1 MTIERSAATT
11 AANLPTILP
20 QSVRWRIFAY
30 LSVLIVLLALGSPFG
45 GLIEIP
51 VSFFLK
57 NRLHLEAHDLA
68 IFRLVCAVPLFL
80 SCVFGFIR
88 DTWNPFGMKDRGLML
103 LFGAISSGLYVL
115 FALLPITYTT
125 WLIGVLLR
133 PPSFFFVPSPQNPL
147 PPMSGHQHPMPGQT
161 TAV

>member
-45 GLIEIP
+45 GLIDIP
-51 VSFFLK
+51 ISFFLK
-57 NRLHLEAHDLA
+57 NKLHLEAHEVA
-68 IFRLVCAVPLFL
+68 EFRLVAAVALYL

-88 DTWNPFGMKDRGLML
+88 DTWNPLGIRERGIMRLV
-103 LFGAISSGLYVL
+103 GAISTASYV
-115 FALLPITYTT
+115 T
-125 WLIGVLLR
+125 
-133 PPSFFFVPSPQNPL
+133 
-147 PPMSGHQHPMPGQT
+147 
-161 TAV
+161 